1 MKEID
6 PSSNRI
12 IVAEKEHIKSKVI
25 QVENI
30 NYLSEIEDKLIKV
43 RVRSSGKFLDAEIS
57 KSNDSSAEIKLI
69 ESETAVSPGQACV
82 FYRED
87 IYGMRLLGGGWIK
100 STN

>member
-1 MKEID
+1 M
-6 PSSNRI
+6 
-12 IVAEKEHIKSKVI
+12 
-25 QVENI
+25 
-30 NYLSEIEDKLIKV
+30 SEIEDKLIKV

-87 IYGMRLLGGGWIK
+87 IHGMRLLGGGWIK

>member
-1 MKEID
+1 MDKLPDPEFIFWEILLILLTKELIFELD
-6 PSSNRI
+6 N
-12 IVAEKEHIKSKVI
+12 E
-25 QVENI
+25 
-30 NYLSEIEDKLIKV
+30 SEIEDKLIKV

-57 KSNDSSAEIKLI
+57 KSNDSSAEIKLL

-87 IYGMRLLGGGWIK
+87 INGMRLLGGGWIK